1 MKGLVFNIQRYSI
14 HDGPGIR
21 TVVFL
26 KGCPLHCLWCC
37 NPESQ
42 NQQPELDFNRLLCQK
57 CGKCIEVC
65 PVEAIH
71 PDVHIDPLRKI
82 DRQICTLCGECVRVC
97 PSDAQR
103 IIGEWMESETVL
115 QTCLKDDALYRR
127 SGGGITLSG
136 GEPLAQ
142 PEFSVELLEKLYER
156 NIHTA
161 IETSGVIHWK
171 IISEIIPFT
180 NLFLYDIKHTDPI
193 KLQTLTGMQN
203 DLAISNLIKLIDHP
217 VQIILRVPIIPT
229 INDDPENLRQIASLT
244 ESIGIRE
251 VHLMPF
257 HQYAKDKYY
266 RLGMDY
272 SLHNQK
278 GLTEQKSGKQIL
290 ELAQSIFSEKGL
302 IVHIGG

>member
-42 NQQPELDFNRLLCQK
+42 NPLPELDFNRLLCQE
-57 CGKCIEVC
+57 CGKCIQVC

-82 DRQICTLCGECVRVC
+82 DRQTCTLCGECVRVC
-97 PSDAQR
+97 PSEALR
-103 IIGEWMESETVL
+103 IIGEWMEPETVL
-115 QTCLKDDALYRR
+115 QTCLKDDAIYRR
-127 SGGGITLSG
+127 SDGGVTLSG

-142 PEFSVELLEKLYER
+142 PEFSVELLEKLYAR

-161 IETSGVIHWK
+161 IETSGVIRWN
-171 IISEIIPFT
+171 IFSGILPFT

-193 KLQTLTGMQN
+193 KLLTMTGMKN
-203 DLAISNLIKLIDHP
+203 DLAISNLVKLVDHP

-229 INDDPENLRQIASLT
+229 INDDPENLSQIASFA
-244 ESIGIRE
+244 ERIGIRE
-251 VHLMPF
+251 VHIMPF
-257 HQYAKDKYY
+257 HQYGKDKYY

-272 SLHNQK
+272 SLHNQ
-278 GLTEQKSGKQIL
+278 LSLMEQESGEQIL
-290 ELAQSIFSEKGL
+290 DLARSIFSEKGL